1 MTFPVIYGLLKLP
14 PAGGEWND
22 EKLSAVVKAFS
33 TLRVW
38 FVVYSFLVLD
48 RLLIVTVYRK

>member
-1 MTFPVIYGLLKLP
+1 MKYGLLKLP

-22 EKLSAVVKAFS
+22 EKLSAVVKA
-33 TLRVW
+33 W

-48 RLLIVTVYRK
+48 RVQIVTVYRK

>member
-1 MTFPVIYGLLKLP
+1 MIYGLLKLP

-48 RLLIVTVYRK
+48 CVQIVKVYRK